1 MSNKILRELV
11 NITEDQDD
19 KMYIQELKACKL
31 DFLEWTP
38 EKGVNVSDTSK
49 QFAKEFL
56 SLPITNDYS
65 KTNGFKGA
73 KKTFNQIASMLIQSN
88 VGPDGIIPKAT
99 IDEIAE
105 ITGTTDRRVYTVLEA
120 LEAEGWRP
128 LKGCESST
136 DDQL

>member
-1 MSNKILRELV
+1 LV

-38 EKGVNVSDTSK
+38 EKGVKVSDTSK
-49 QFAKEFL
+49 QFAREFL

-65 KTNGFKGA
+65 KTNGFNGA
-73 KKTFNQIASMLIQSN
+73 KKTFDQIASMLIQCN
-88 VGPDGIIPKAT
+88 ADYDGIIPKVA
-99 IDEIAE
+99 INEIAE

-120 LEAEGWRP
+120 LESEGWRP
-128 LKGCESST
+128 TKRHEPKAI
-136 DDQL
+136 DQL

>member
-1 MSNKILRELV
+1 
-11 NITEDQDD
+11 
-19 KMYIQELKACKL
+19 MYIQELKACKL

-38 EKGVNVSDTSK
+38 EKGVKVSDTSK
-49 QFAKEFL
+49 QFAREFL
-56 SLPITNDYS
+56 SLPITNDFS

-73 KKTFNQIASMLIQSN
+73 KKTFNQIASMLTQCN
-88 VGPDGIIPKAT
+88 AGQGGVIPKAT

-128 LKGCESST
+128 PNGCKST
-136 DDQL
+136 TGDQL

>member
-1 MSNKILRELV
+1 LV
-11 NITEDQDD
+11 NITEDQDN

-38 EKGVNVSDTSK
+38 EKGVKVSDTSK
-49 QFAKEFL
+49 QFAREFL
-56 SLPITNDYS
+56 SLLITNDYG
-65 KTNGFKGA
+65 KTNEFNGA
-73 KKTFNQIASMLIQSN
+73 KKTFNQIASMLVQCN
-88 VGPDGIIPKAT
+88 AGQDGMMPKAT

-105 ITGTTDRRVYTVLEA
+105 ITGITDRRVYTVLEA

-128 LKGCESST
+128 LEGCESNT

>member
-1 MSNKILRELV
+1 MLRELV

-38 EKGVNVSDTSK
+38 DKGVKVSDTSK
-49 QFAKEFL
+49 QFAREFL

-73 KKTFNQIASMLIQSN
+73 KNTFNQIASMLVQCN
-88 VGPDGIIPKAT
+88 AGHDGIIPKAK

-120 LEAEGWRP
+120 LEIEGWRP
-128 LKGCESST
+128 LKEGESNP